1 VELRQLEIFLE
12 VARQGTFT
20 EAARALYIS
29 QPTISMQMAALEEEL
44 GVKLFERQGR
54 VNALTPAGK
63 IFLKYATDILMLRAK
78 AVKAVS
84 AYCQDIAGAVNI
96 WASSVP
102 ADHLLPRF
110 LPDFLRRYP
119 RVFINLAR
127 SDSQRVWDKVASYA
141 ADLGVVGTLREAR
154 EIEHVPFLRDRII
167 VIASPQGKYGE
178 WNTEIEVEM
187 LLGEP
192 FVVREAGSGT
202 QRTFEQALAKKGFS
216 QASLN
221 IVARLESTE
230 AVKAAVA
237 AGLGLAAISEL
248 AVRQEL
254 AAGTLRGF
262 QVKDLDLKRQFY
274 LITHKHKV
282 LSPAAEALRC
292 YPMERAGEEEK

>member
-1 VELRQLEIFLE
+1 MELRQLEIFLE

-29 QPTISMQMAALEEEL
+29 QPTVSMQMAALEEEL

-54 VNALTPAGK
+54 ANALTPAGK
-63 IFLKYATDILMLRAK
+63 IFLKYAEDILMLRAK

-102 ADHLLPRF
+102 ADYLLPRF

-127 SDSQRVWDKVASYA
+127 SDSQEVWEKVAGYA
-141 ADLGVVGTLREAR
+141 ADLGVVGRLGEAG
-154 EIEHVPFLRDRII
+154 EIDYVPFLQDRII
-167 VIASPQGKYGE
+167 VIGSPEGKYGE
-178 WNTEIEVEM
+178 WATEIEAEM

-192 FVVREAGSGT
+192 FVVREVGSGT
-202 QRTFEQALAKKGFS
+202 QYTFEQTLAKKGF
-216 QASLN
+216 AGAALN
-221 IVARLESTE
+221 IVARLASTE

-237 AGLGLAAISEL
+237 AGLGLAAISQL

-254 AAGTLRGF
+254 TAGTLRGF
-262 QVKDLDLKRQFY
+262 QVKDLDLRRQFY

-282 LSPAAEALRC
+282 LSPAAETLRC
-292 YPMERAGEEEK
+292 YLMERAEEEEK